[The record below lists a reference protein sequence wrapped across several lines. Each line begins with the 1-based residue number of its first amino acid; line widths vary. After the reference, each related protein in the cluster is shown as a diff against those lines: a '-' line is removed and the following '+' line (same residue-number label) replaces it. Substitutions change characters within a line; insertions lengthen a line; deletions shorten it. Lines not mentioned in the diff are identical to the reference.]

1 MSRRSNI
8 RRTEM
13 QALSP
18 IPAATR
24 IHVYRAKLPA
34 SEALLPYLSEI
45 DGRRWYSNH
54 GLLVQRFQTRI
65 GAILGVGD
73 GVITAASGWAAL
85 QAAILAAA
93 GRASPSRPL
102 AIMPSYTFVATALAA
117 EQCGYLPYFVDV
129 GEDDWV
135 LTPQTLEDHP
145 ALSRAGVVIPVAA
158 YGRGVAQEPWLRFRQ
173 ATGIPVV
180 VDAAAAFA
188 ALSTDPD
195 RFLGDVPVAL
205 SFHATKPLST
215 GEGGAVVWS
224 NIEGTLAAAKAL
236 NFGFL
241 GSRECTG
248 PSFNGRMS
256 EYHAAIGNASLDEWD
271 ATRAK
276 WHTTISHYARLAAE
290 ASLADRLILPPT
302 VATSYALFRC
312 EHADEAARVAK
323 RLATQ
328 GIDHRHWYGLGL
340 HTHAHFAAG
349 ERDNLPVTDRIAPV
363 LIGLPSAIDLELE
376 AIQEVVAAVQDAVG

>member
-1 MSRRSNI
+1 MSRQSNI
-8 RRTEM
+8 QRPEP

-34 SEALLPYLSEI
+34 AEALLPYLTEI
-45 DGRRWYSNH
+45 DARRWYSNH
-54 GLLVQRFQTRI
+54 GLLVQRFQARI
-65 GAILGVGD
+65 GAMLGVGD
-73 GVITAASGWAAL
+73 GVIAAASGWAAL

-93 GRASPSRPL
+93 GRAASRRPL

-117 EQCGYLPYFVDV
+117 EQCGYQPYFVDV
-129 GEDDWV
+129 GEDDW
-135 LTPQTLEDHP
+135 LLSPQSLEDHP

-158 YGRGVAQEPWLRFRQ
+158 YGRGVDQEPWLRFRQ

-188 ALSTDPD
+188 VLNFDPD

-215 GEGGAVVWS
+215 GEGGAVVWR
-224 NIEGTLAAAKAL
+224 NIEGTLAAARAI

-248 PSFNGRMS
+248 PSLNGRMS
-256 EYHAAIGNASLDEWD
+256 EYHAAIGNASLDEWEG
-271 ATRAK
+271 ARAR
-276 WHTTISHYARLAAE
+276 WRITCSHYERLAAE
-290 ASLADRLILPPT
+290 SGLADRLILSPS
-302 VATSYALFRC
+302 VATSYVLFRC
-312 EHADEAARVAK
+312 AHADEAAHLAA
-323 RLATQ
+323 RLAAK
-328 GIDHRHWYGLGL
+328 GIDHRHWYGRGL
-340 HTHAHFAAG
+340 HTHAHFAAA
-349 ERDNLPVTDRIAPV
+349 ERDDLPVTNRIAPA

-376 AIQEVVAAVQDAVG
+376 AIQEVVSAVKDAV